1 MNGSS
6 DNPTI
11 SDPDRIL
18 ANDRTQLLSFFAFS
32 SSLRDL
38 DAQSENIYSAWRFFT
53 ASLRLHCVPAP
64 KSLSWKCAGH
74 EAKQEALWT
83 AKTEVSTT
91 IFAGV
96 GYRCWIK
103 VEPTFDPLRSDP
115 RFADLLRRMNLQP

>member
-1 MNGSS
+1 M
-6 DNPTI
+6 PAA
-11 SDPDRIL
+11 PRL
-18 ANDRTQLLSFFAFS
+18 AKFFRGARQEGEDFS
-32 SSLRDL
+32 SSPFLLFPHLFAISTPSPKTFTRLGDSSLHPYGYTACLPRNPFPGSVRDM
-38 DAQSENIYSAWRFFT
+38 R
-53 ASLRLHCVPAP
+53 P
-64 KSLSWKCAGH
+64 
-74 EAKQEALWT
+74 KQEALWT